1 MINEY
6 ICDIIN
12 SDRFFITSITER
24 KIIIMAIEKANKDD
38 QVAKAKS
45 VRAARFRLGPH
56 NTMER
61 FCATFIVF
69 VVALGLIVSSAAYQ
83 KVQNSK
89 ITLTEQAIYGMGETM
104 FSLTQDVVKID
115 GLWTNDSH
123 TKAFI
128 MIHMPGG
135 VTNLSAQA
143 EDYQMFMTGVNG
155 EINGTPSGSI
165 YVFGSTGYIGLGFTN
180 SAGFEPAAYKITLRN
195 ISYLSEGD
203 QEAAAAAHDGKEGSY
218 MHHNEMNIVANFAAS
233 GAQTAEFYA
242 KADYTATD
250 IYNELVQSN
259 LIAAKA
265 AECDEIVATINSNMR
280 KANEYAE
287 RIETAGISQEDY
299 LPAAIYVDSVTI
311 TEPLDTPKMFID
323 GSMLYMTSGK
333 LDSASGFYACVDTN
347 NTEQFP
353 DGSKLYYQTGYV
365 FPGGLN
371 YNWQNL
377 TAHTDLLSE
386 IVPPDMSYPQFVE
399 YLNQQQTTFT
409 VDTSAKFGNYIDTR
423 NGTIFKKD
431 ATGALDLVSED
442 AKTNISNYEGV
453 ISEIFSKKRD
463 LQTVKLRELAGL
475 YYSSSAINDITSVYM
490 NDDALVLY

>member
-1 MINEY
+1 
-6 ICDIIN
+6 
-12 SDRFFITSITER
+12 
-24 KIIIMAIEKANKDD
+24 MASENMNKED
-38 QVAKAKS
+38 AATKTKS
-45 VRAARFRLGPH
+45 VRAARFKLGPH

-61 FCATFIVF
+61 FCAMFIAF
-69 VVALGLIVSSAAYQ
+69 VSVLALIFGSAVYQ
-83 KVQNSK
+83 KIQNSK
-89 ITLTEQAIYGMGETM
+89 ITLTEQAIYGTGETM

-155 EINGTPSGSI
+155 DLNGTPYGSI

-180 SAGFEPAAYKITLRN
+180 SAGFEQAAYKITLRN

-203 QEAAAAAHDGKEGSY
+203 SEAAAAAHDGKEGSY

-233 GAQTAEFYA
+233 GANKADFYA

-265 AECDEIVATINSNMR
+265 AECDEIVTTINTDMK
-280 KANEYAE
+280 KANEYAK
-287 RIETAGISQEDY
+287 RLETAGISQEDY
-299 LPAAIYVDSVTI
+299 LPTAIYGDSVTV
-311 TEPLDTPKMFID
+311 TEPLDTPKMFSD
-323 GSMLYMTSGK
+323 GNMLYMSSGK
-333 LDSASGFYACVDTN
+333 LDSSSGFYSCIDTTK
-347 NTEQFP
+347 TEQFP
-353 DGSKLYYQTGYV
+353 EGSKLYYATGYV

-371 YNWQNL
+371 FNWQNL
-377 TAHTDLLSE
+377 KADTDLLSE
-386 IVPPDMSYPQFVE
+386 IVPADMNYPQFVE
-399 YLNQQQTTFT
+399 YLDKQQTTYT
-409 VDTSAKFGNYIDTR
+409 VDTGAKFGNYIDTR
-423 NGTIFKKD
+423 NGSVFKKD
-431 ATGALDLVSED
+431 ATSAIDLVSED
-442 AKTNISNYEGV
+442 AKTNISNYESA
-453 ISEIFSKKRD
+453 ISEIFTKKRD
-463 LQTVKLRELAGL
+463 LQTVKLRELLGL

-490 NDDALVLY
+490 NEDALVLY

>member
-1 MINEY
+1 
-6 ICDIIN
+6 
-12 SDRFFITSITER
+12 
-24 KIIIMAIEKANKDD
+24 MASENANKED
-38 QVAKAKS
+38 QAAKAKS
-45 VRAARFRLGPH
+45 VRAARFKLGPH

-69 VVALGLIVSSAAYQ
+69 IIALGLIISSAVYQ

-89 ITLTEQAIYGMGETM
+89 ITLTEQAIYGTGETM

-155 EINGTPSGSI
+155 KINGTPSGSI

-218 MHHNEMNIVANFAAS
+218 MYHNEMNIVANFAAS

-250 IYNELVQSN
+250 IYNELVQGN

-265 AECDEIVATINSNMR
+265 AECDEIVATINTNMK
-280 KANEYAE
+280 KANEYANRLE
-287 RIETAGISQEDY
+287 KAGISQEDY
-299 LPAAIYVDSVTI
+299 LPAEIYGDTI
-311 TEPLDTPKMFID
+311 TVTEPLDTPKMFNEGD
-323 GSMLYMTSGK
+323 MFYMSSGK
-333 LDSASGFYACVDTN
+333 LDSTNGFYTCIDT
-347 NTEQFP
+347 TKSEQFP
-353 DGSKLYYQTGYV
+353 EGSKLYHQTGYV

-371 YNWQNL
+371 FNWQNL

-386 IVPPDMSYPQFVE
+386 VVPADMSYPQFVD
-399 YLNQQQTTFT
+399 YLAQQQTTFT

-442 AKTNISNYEGV
+442 AKTNIGNYETA

-463 LQTVKLRELAGL
+463 LQTVKLRELLGL

-490 NDDALVLY
+490 NDDALILY